1 MKKIKVMFVCTGNI
15 CRSPLGHAVLEHK
28 AGERGLAEALEVESS
43 GIHNYHVGEN
53 ADSRM
58 RQTARERG
66 VTLDHMARQLSRQ
79 DLAEYDLLLAMDRSH
94 YREMERMAAG
104 DPDLIAKIK
113 LFGSYLNSHEAKDIP
128 DPYFGGQSGF
138 DLVFDMVSEGCDN
151 LLESLADDRR

>member
-1 MKKIKVMFVCTGNI
+1 MKKTKIMFVCTGNI

-28 AGERGLAEALEVESS
+28 AAERGMTAVLEAESS
-43 GIHNYHVGEN
+43 GIHSYHVGEN

-66 VTLDHMARQLSRQ
+66 VHLDHKARQLSRQ

-104 DPDLIAKIK
+104 DPRLVAKIK
-113 LFGSYLNSHEAKDIP
+113 LFGAYLNSDEAKDIP

-138 DLVFDMVSEGCDN
+138 DLVFEMVSEGCDN
-151 LLESLADDRR
+151 LLDSLADEPE